1 MIWLA
6 AHMWF
11 LLLLTFS
18 IGLGVG
24 WWIWG
29 ARAQTEAPPRGEAPM
44 GSLENDGPPLDDQ
57 RQKDAGQ

>member
-1 MIWLA
+1 MLWLA

-29 ARAQTEAPPRGEAPM
+29 ARADDTLPPTGAAPM
-44 GSLENDGPPLDDQ
+44 GTLESDAPAPGPK
-57 RQKDAGQ
+57 RSAES

>member
-1 MIWLA
+1 MLWLA

-11 LLLLTFS
+11 LLLLAFS

-29 ARAQTEAPPRGEAPM
+29 ARADDILQPTGAAPM
-44 GSLENDGPPLDDQ
+44 GTLES
-57 RQKDAGQ
+57 DALTSEEGRNTAS